1 MTMKAAKTKYVYVTY
16 IASTPE
22 KVFRALTEPEI
33 TRQYWGMENVSD
45 WKPGSPWRHTD
56 GKTLRMV
63 GEVIE
68 HAPPRRLVISW
79 AWPQE
84 ASDRT
89 KRTRVAFDLESK
101 EAMVKLTVTHDELEP
116 GSEMER
122 GITEGWPRV
131 LSSLK
136 SFLETGKGLDIWA
149 WKK

>member
-1 MTMKAAKTKYVYVTY
+1 MTMKAAKTKFVYVTY

-22 KVFRALTEPEI
+22 KVFQAITEPAV

-56 GKTLRMV
+56 GKTVRMV

-79 AWPQE
+79 AWPKE
-84 ASDRT
+84 ADDRA
-89 KRTRVAFDLESK
+89 KRTRVAFDLERID
-101 EAMVKLTVTHDELEP
+101 AMVKLTVTHDELEP
-116 GSEMER
+116 GSDMER

-136 SFLETGKGLDIWA
+136 SFLETGKALDTWA
-149 WKK
+149 GKR